1 MENSIKVNVETTV
14 STTVRLDD
22 LTLEKYFKIID
33 FIESV
38 TGKKTPIFPK
48 TAGNTEVKAS
58 EEKEDSGTDKYAG
71 VGRYKGYE
79 KIVDVFKDAEANP
92 GRYEW
97 EYHLAS
103 VWKSMVPELSGV
115 PGHSVSH
122 VLGMMVKRGIT
133 EKDVRKN
140 PNNCLNENF
149 YRVPVPAA
157 QEASSARKPEDVK
170 LGAILRKARM
180 DAGLSVKELSAGIG
194 YDVPI
199 IVNWE
204 SGIYHMAD
212 TALRAIHN
220 FFKKDIFAEAKEASA

>member
-1 MENSIKVNVETTV
+1 MISAA
-14 STTVRLDD
+14 
-22 LTLEKYFKIID
+22 
-33 FIESV
+33 
-38 TGKKTPIFPK
+38 KKQR
-48 TAGNTEVKAS
+48 S
-58 EEKEDSGTDKYAG
+58 EEIPESANPDKYAR

-97 EYHLAS
+97 EYRLAS
-103 VWKSMVPELSGV
+103 VWKSMVPELSDV
-115 PGHSVSH
+115 PEHSVSH
-122 VLGMMVKRGIT
+122 VLGMIVKRGIT

-140 PNNCLNENF
+140 TNNCLNENF

-157 QEASSARKPEDVK
+157 QEAAPARKPEDVK
-170 LGAILRKARM
+170 LGAILRKARL
-180 DAGLSVKELSAGIG
+180 DAGLSVKDLSAGIG

-204 SGIYHMAD
+204 SGIYHMAE
-212 TALRAIHN
+212 TALKAIHN